1 MATYKGLPLFDMDLV
16 DGICGVDIISLV
28 DFPAVERNFIKFA
41 KEVEVKFNVNDE
53 KHIVTG
59 PALIPGKKI
68 YRRDE
73 SGYEYYVQFSKDA
86 IKRIAEKFFE
96 DHNTTN
102 VNLQHE
108 LDVKGCVYFE
118 SYFLDKERGI
128 LPAEFADLPDG
139 TWIVSCK
146 INNEGVWELV
156 KNGTLQGFSIEGNLN
171 VLEPQEPTLDTIDDL
186 LSYLKGTISKNNI

>member
-108 LDVKGCVYFE
+108 LDVKGCVYF
-118 SYFLDKERGI
+118 
-128 LPAEFADLPDG
+128 A
-139 TWIVSCK
+139 
-146 INNEGVWELV
+146 
-156 KNGTLQGFSIEGNLN
+156 IEGNLN

-186 LSYLKGTISKNNI
+186 LSYLKGAISKNNI